1 MILQKNTLARLSNN
15 ELEPDEIN
23 ILVEKLIEARENDAI
38 FTAGNGGSATASS
51 MGNDLGF
58 DILKKTG
65 TNKPFRF
72 HPLTDNV
79 ASITA
84 ISNDSD
90 YRYIFLEQLKLHYRK
105 GDLLLV
111 ISASGNSP
119 NLVEC
124 SDWVQEQGGE
134 VIALL
139 GFDGGVLLNKADHTV
154 HFKTHN
160 SEYGIVE
167 DAHLSVNHILKPI
180 GFRQISKIKLSIR
193 IGIAGFGKIGK
204 IRHDILLKEKI
215 VKLLGYLKKI
225 LTIKATLLTTILN
238 L

>member
-1 MILQKNTLARLSNN
+1 MTTHGYALNSATPFDFAKKYASRLSEIFN

-23 ILVEKLIEARENDAI
+23 ILVEKLIEARENDATI
-38 FTAGNGGSATASS
+38 FTAGNGGSATTASS

-167 DAHLSVNHILKPI
+167 DAHLSINHILAHW
-180 GFRQISKIKLSIR
+180 FQANIK
-193 IGIAGFGKIGK
+193 
-204 IRHDILLKEKI
+204 D
-215 VKLLGYLKKI
+215 
-225 LTIKATLLTTILN
+225 
-238 L
+238 